1 MGISLEEGRDSTD
14 RYLLMLAKKERARDE
29 PSWE

>member
-1 MGISLEEGRDSTD
+1 MEFDFEEGRDASD